1 MFPTSNPIGNAPV
14 KVTSAPAVV
23 GRLLPDIFANP
34 FANVTDAVNGA
45 KFVGS
50 VPVVVNEQ
58 GVPPVIGNVALLL
71 LIFDDPFTKVT
82 GTVVPVPYPAPA
94 AAGPAVI
101 V

>member
-1 MFPTSNPIGNAPV
+1 VLPTSNPIGNAPV
-14 KVTSAPAVV
+14 KVTRAPAVV
-23 GRLLPDIFANP
+23 GKPDPDIFADE
-34 FANVTDAVNGA
+34 FVNVTDLVNGA

-82 GTVVPVPYPAPA
+82 GAVTPVPYAAPA

>member
-1 MFPTSNPIGNAPV
+1 M

-23 GRLLPDIFANP
+23 GKLAPSIFADE
-34 FANVTDAVNGA
+34 FVNVTDLVNGA
-45 KFVGS
+45 KFVGR
-50 VPVVVNEQ
+50 VLVVVNEQ

>member
-1 MFPTSNPIGNAPV
+1 M
-14 KVTSAPAVV
+14 KVTIAPAVV
-23 GRLLPDIFANP
+23 GRLLPDIFADP
-34 FANVTDAVNGA
+34 FANVTDAINGA

-50 VPVVVNEQ
+50 APVVVNEQ

-71 LIFDDPFTKVT
+71 LIFEDPFTKVT
-82 GTVVPVPYPAPA
+82 GTVVPVPYPSPA